1 MKNND
6 LVLAIDIGGTAVK
19 FGIVDS
25 CYRLLMATTIP
36 TCAEQGAEAMISRI
50 IEKAKLLRTE
60 YPFSAVGIGTPGMV
74 DYKNGICVRAS
85 NLPYQ
90 NTPMASMVSQAL
102 GCPVL
107 LGNDGTCAI
116 TGELYAGYGK
126 QYKDFVMITLGTGVG
141 GGIVID
147 GKPYMGIRGGAG
159 EIGHMILDYDG
170 RLCHCGQ
177 RGCYEQYA
185 SVTALIRQTRE
196 AAKANPQSLLAQ
208 LCEDSIT
215 GKTAFDAASA
225 GCPVAAAVIDRYT
238 GYAAAGITS
247 IMRIFQPEAVILG
260 GAISEQGDNLL
271 RPIRDKCVLPIDIKI
286 SELKNNAGLLGAAAL
301 IKET

>member
-6 LVLAIDIGGTAVK
+6 LVLGIDIGGTTVK
-19 FGIVDS
+19 FGVVGS
-25 CYRLLMATTIP
+25 GYRLLMTTSIP
-36 TCAEQGAEAMISRI
+36 TCAQQGVEAIISRI
-50 IEKAKLLRTE
+50 IEKAKYLRTV
-60 YPFSAVGIGTPGMV
+60 YPFSAVGIGTPGTV

-85 NLPYQ
+85 NLPYK
-90 NTPMASMVSQAL
+90 NTPMASTVSQSL
-102 GCPVL
+102 DCPVL
-107 LGNDGTCAI
+107 LGNDAACAI
-116 TGELYAGYGK
+116 AGELYAGCGK

-147 GKPYMGIRGGAG
+147 GKPYMGSWGGAG
-159 EIGHMILDYDG
+159 EIGHIILDYDG

-196 AAKANPQSLLAQ
+196 AAEANPQSLLAQ

-247 IMRIFQPEAVILG
+247 IMRVFQPEAVILG

-271 RPIRDKCVLPIDIKI
+271 LPIRDKCVLPADIKI